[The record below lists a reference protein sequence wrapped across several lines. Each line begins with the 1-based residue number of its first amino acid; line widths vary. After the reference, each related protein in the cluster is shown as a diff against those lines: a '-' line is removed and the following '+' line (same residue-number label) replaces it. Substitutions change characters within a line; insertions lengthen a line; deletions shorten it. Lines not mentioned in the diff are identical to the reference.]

1 MNDNKP
7 IKPPPGA
14 EFVEELIEGYRKLV
28 LYEVLTKDYH
38 NFHPNF
44 ETFLRLTVEGITKHY
59 LSKEQARFQE
69 LGELRYIIDILP
81 IYFDSINAVKQSD
94 IDESVPIEY
103 IVEKVKYENRNN
115 WNDEEKLREL
125 TVMGHIVY
133 RKLVD
138 KGKNLAK
145 LIESNE

>member
-1 MNDNKP
+1 
-7 IKPPPGA
+7 
-14 EFVEELIEGYRKLV
+14 
-28 LYEVLTKDYH
+28 
-38 NFHPNF
+38 
-44 ETFLRLTVEGITKHY
+44 
-59 LSKEQARFQE
+59 
-69 LGELRYIIDILP
+69 LP